1 MKSNLTLFVVSSSLI
16 LVAPAL
22 LAQNTNTNSAQIA
35 KSVPLTE
42 TAKSQAAVEH
52 DRSLGE
58 KSLLTPGLKEKM
70 KLTKAQRDELKAFE
84 DDFANTSQKYQVTN
98 KLLISNAQESL
109 RQARATKDLTQIE
122 AARTRLQQI
131 WVGLQPYR
139 VDVVTK
145 IKPLLTPDQLKIIEA
160 AENQWNESH
169 ADEAND
175 PSAN

>member
-1 MKSNLTLFVVSSSLI
+1 MKNKLTLLLASTSI
-16 LVAPAL
+16 LLTAPAL
-22 LAQNTNTNSAQIA
+22 LAQNTNTNSAPSGNA
-35 KSVPLTE
+35 VPLTQ
-42 TAKSQAAVEH
+42 TVKYQAALEH

-58 KSLLTPGLKEKM
+58 RSLLPPGLKEKM
-70 KLTKAQRDELKAFE
+70 MLTKTQRSDLKAFE
-84 DDFANTSQKYQVTN
+84 DDFANTSQKYQATN
-98 KLLISNAQESL
+98 KLLINNAQESM
-109 RQARATKDLTQIE
+109 RQARILKDPAQIE

-145 IKPLLTPDQLKIIEA
+145 IKPLLTPEQLKILEA
-160 AENQWNESH
+160 SENQWNENH